1 MPLYT
6 FEHPTTLE
14 QIDILQRMKE
24 EHAHID
30 EEGVEWN
37 RVFTS
42 PNAAIDTRPDIFST
56 DSLAGATNNKK
67 DSYEDL
73 VKRSQEASE
82 KRAEKTGGRDPV
94 KQVWYDN
101 YAKKR
106 QGKRHQSDP
115 KFDSAPNG

>member
-24 EHAHID
+24 DHTHVD
-30 EEGVEWN
+30 QEGVEWN

-56 DSLAGATNNKK
+56 NSLTGATNNKK

-82 KRAEKTGGRDPV
+82 KRAEKAGGRDPV

-106 QGKRHQSDP
+106 QGKRHHSDP
-115 KFDSAPNG
+115 KFNSAD